1 MELGELLYN
10 KSEYIETA
18 SGNKVSRQSV
28 LCGSQNIVL
37 NGKTIVMNDCIIRG
51 DLANVR
57 VGRHCVVKS
66 RSVIRPPFKK
76 FSKGVAFFPLHIGDH
91 VFIEEDC
98 VVNAAQIGSYVHVGK
113 NCVIGRRCVLKDC
126 CKILDN
132 TVLPPETVVPP
143 FTVFSGCPG
152 KIVPK
157 SLLLKPHQK
166 EKMSM
171 EISIH
176 RSLAHQHVVGFHG
189 FFEDNDFV
197 FVVLELCRRRS
208 LLELHKRRKA
218 LTEPEARYYLRQI
231 VLGCQYLHRNRV
243 IHRDLKLGN
252 LFLNEDLEVKI
263 GDFGL
268 ATKVEY
274 DGERKKTLCGTP
286 NYIAPEVLSKK
297 GHSFEVDVW
306 SIGCIMYTLLVGKP
320 PFETSCLKETYL
332 RIKKNEYSIPKHV
345 NPVAAS
351 LIQKMLQTDPTA
363 RPTINEL
370 LNDEFFTSGY
380 IPARL
385 PITCLTIPPR
395 FSIAPSTLDPSNRKP
410 LTVLNKGME
419 NPLPERPRE
428 KEEPV
433 VRETGE
439 AADCHLGD
447 MLQQLH
453 SVNASKPS
461 ERGLVRQEEAEDPAC
476 IPIFWVS
483 KWVDYSDKYG
493 LGYQLC
499 DNSVGVL
506 FNDSTRLILYNDGDS
521 LQYIERDG
529 TESYL
534 SVSSHPNSL
543 LKKITLLKYFR
554 NYMSEHLLKA
564 GANITPREGDEL
576 ARLPYLRTWF
586 RTRSAIILHLSNGS
600 VQINFFQDHTKL
612 ILCPLMAAVTYI
624 DEKRDFRTYRLSL
637 LEEYGCCKEL
647 ASRLRYARTMVD
659 KLLSSRSATNRLKA
673 SS

>member
-1 MELGELLYN
+1 MSAAPVKLPLRQPGVGSSEPRGKPAGTGAGAGGGGGTATAPPAAAPAKEIPEVLVDPRSRRRYLRGRFLGKGGFAKCFEL
-10 KSEYIETA
+10 S
-18 SGNKVSRQSV
+18 
-28 LCGSQNIVL
+28 
-37 NGKTIVMNDCIIRG
+37 
-51 DLANVR
+51 DLE
-57 VGRHCVVKS
+57 
-66 RSVIRPPFKK
+66 
-76 FSKGVAFFPLHIGDH
+76 SKE
-91 VFIEEDC
+91 VF
-98 VVNAAQIGSYVHVGK
+98 A
-113 NCVIGRRCVLKDC
+113 
-126 CKILDN
+126 
-132 TVLPPETVVPP
+132 
-143 FTVFSGCPG
+143 G

-171 EISIH
+171 EINIH
-176 RSLAHQHVVGFHG
+176 KSLVHQHIVGFHG
-189 FFEDNDFV
+189 FFEDSDFV

-218 LTEPEARYYLRQI
+218 VTEPEARYYLRQI
-231 VLGCQYLHRNRV
+231 VLGCQYLHQNKV

-252 LFLNEDLEVKI
+252 LFLNDDMEVKI

-268 ATKVEY
+268 ATRVEY
-274 DGERKKTLCGTP
+274 DGERKRTLCGTP

-320 PFETSCLKETYL
+320 PFETSCLKETYI
-332 RIKKNEYSIPKHV
+332 RIKKNEYSIPKHI

-351 LIQKMLQTDPTA
+351 LIQKMLRSDPA
-363 RPTINEL
+363 SRPTISEL
-370 LNDEFFTSGY
+370 LNDEFFSSGY

-385 PITCLTIPPR
+385 PTTCLTIPPR
-395 FSIAPSTLDPSNRKP
+395 FSIAPNNVESGGRKP
-410 LTVLNKGME
+410 LTALNKGMDS
-419 NPLPERPRE
+419 PAPERPLE
-428 KEEPV
+428 KEEVIVQEPN
-433 VRETGE
+433 GP
-439 AADCHLGD
+439 ADCYLSD
-447 MLQQLH
+447 MLQQLL
-453 SVNASKPS
+453 SVNAAKPS
-461 ERGLVRQEEAEDPAC
+461 DRGLVRQEEAEDPAC

-529 TESYL
+529 SESYL
-534 SVSSHPNSL
+534 TVRSYTSPL
-543 LKKITLLKYFR
+543 TKKITLLKYFR

-586 RTRSAIILHLSNGS
+586 RTRSAIILHLSNGT

-624 DEKRDFRTYRLSL
+624 DEKRDFRTYKLSL
-637 LEEYGCCKEL
+637 LEEHGCCKEL

-659 KLLSSRSATNRLKA
+659 KLLSSRSASARLKA
-673 SS
+673 ST

>member
-1 MELGELLYN
+1 MDPRSRRRYLRGRFLG
-10 KSEYIETA
+10 
-18 SGNKVSRQSV
+18 
-28 LCGSQNIVL
+28 
-37 NGKTIVMNDCIIRG
+37 
-51 DLANVR
+51 
-57 VGRHCVVKS
+57 
-66 RSVIRPPFKK
+66 
-76 FSKGVAFFPLHIGDH
+76 KGGFAKCFEISDADTKE
-91 VFIEEDC
+91 VF
-98 VVNAAQIGSYVHVGK
+98 A
-113 NCVIGRRCVLKDC
+113 
-126 CKILDN
+126 
-132 TVLPPETVVPP
+132 
-143 FTVFSGCPG
+143 G

-231 VLGCQYLHRNRV
+231 VLGCQYLHGNRV

-332 RIKKNEYSIPKHV
+332 RIKNNEYSIPKHI
-345 NPVAAS
+345 NPVASS
-351 LIQKMLQTDPTA
+351 LIKKMLQPDPSA
-363 RPTINEL
+363 RPTIHEL

-395 FSIAPSTLDPSNRKP
+395 FSIAPSSLDPSNRKP
-410 LTVLNKGME
+410 LTILNKGME
-419 NPLPERPRE
+419 NPVPERPRE

-433 VRETGE
+433 VREASE
-439 AADCHLGD
+439 PVDCHLSD

-461 ERGLVRQEEAEDPAC
+461 ERGLVRQGGR
-476 IPIFWVS
+476 W
-483 KWVDYSDKYG
+483 
-493 LGYQLC
+493 
-499 DNSVGVL
+499 
-506 FNDSTRLILYNDGDS
+506 
-521 LQYIERDG
+521 
-529 TESYL
+529 
-534 SVSSHPNSL
+534 
-543 LKKITLLKYFR
+543 
-554 NYMSEHLLKA
+554 A
-564 GANITPREGDEL
+564 GAPGEGREVSAPECWQLVQAPGSTVPCL
-576 ARLPYLRTWF
+576 LPSPVHYSPGKWACWLRPSMV
-586 RTRSAIILHLSNGS
+586 RPLPSSCDSSVLSPQVPHLSAAPYAAC
-600 VQINFFQDHTKL
+600 VLLHT
-612 ILCPLMAAVTYI
+612 
-624 DEKRDFRTYRLSL
+624 LSL
-637 LEEYGCCKEL
+637 LRREFLCGLKTVEITDPGVRQLQGLCSHRSLPPAL
-647 ASRLRYARTMVD
+647 ASC
-659 KLLSSRSATNRLKA
+659 RSLHG
-673 SS
+673 

>member
-1 MELGELLYN
+1 M
-10 KSEYIETA
+10 SAAVTA
-18 SGNKVSRQSV
+18 
-28 LCGSQNIVL
+28 
-37 NGKTIVMNDCIIRG
+37 GK
-51 DLANVR
+51 LARAPADPGKAGV
-57 VGRHCVVKS
+57 
-66 RSVIRPPFKK
+66 P
-76 FSKGVAFFPLHIGDH
+76 GVAAPGAPAAAPPAKEIPEVLVDPRSRRRYVRGRFLGKGGFAKCFEISDADTKE
-91 VFIEEDC
+91 VF
-98 VVNAAQIGSYVHVGK
+98 A
-113 NCVIGRRCVLKDC
+113 
-126 CKILDN
+126 
-132 TVLPPETVVPP
+132 
-143 FTVFSGCPG
+143 G

-157 SLLLKPHQK
+157 SLLLKPHQR

-306 SIGCIMYTLLVGKP
+306 SIGCLW
-320 PFETSCLKETYL
+320 TYL
-332 RIKKNEYSIPKHV
+332 VSAGATLGHPTCLLQGTSHPQTKPNCRTVLRVPFTFCLWLSLSLSQHI

-395 FSIAPSTLDPSNRKP
+395 FSIAPSSLDPSTRKP
-410 LTVLNKGME
+410 LTVLNKGLE

-439 AADCHLGD
+439 VVDCHLSD

-461 ERGLVRQEEAEDPAC
+461 ERGLVRQGAC
-476 IPIFWVS
+476 ATTPGPTPHFLFPLS
-483 KWVDYSDKYG
+483 ETSLHRS

-534 SVSSHPNSL
+534 TVSSHPNSL
-543 LKKITLLKYFR
+543 MKKITLLKYFR

-659 KLLSSRSATNRLKA
+659 KLLSSRSASNRLKA
-673 SS
+673 S

>member
-1 MELGELLYN
+1 MSAAATAGKLARAPADPGKAGAPGAAAPGAPVAAPPAKEIPEVLVDPRSRRRYLRGRFLG
-10 KSEYIETA
+10 
-18 SGNKVSRQSV
+18 
-28 LCGSQNIVL
+28 
-37 NGKTIVMNDCIIRG
+37 
-51 DLANVR
+51 
-57 VGRHCVVKS
+57 
-66 RSVIRPPFKK
+66 
-76 FSKGVAFFPLHIGDH
+76 KGGFAKCFEISDADTKE
-91 VFIEEDC
+91 VF
-98 VVNAAQIGSYVHVGK
+98 A
-113 NCVIGRRCVLKDC
+113 
-126 CKILDN
+126 
-132 TVLPPETVVPP
+132 
-143 FTVFSGCPG
+143 G

-176 RSLAHQHVVGFHG
+176 RSLAHQHIVGFHG
-189 FFEDNDFV
+189 FFEDSDFV

-332 RIKKNEYSIPKHV
+332 RIKKNDYSIPKHI

-351 LIQKMLQTDPTA
+351 LIQKMLQTDPAA
-363 RPTINEL
+363 RPTIHEL

-385 PITCLTIPPR
+385 PITCLTIAPR
-395 FSIAPSTLDPSNRKP
+395 FSIAPSSLDPSNRKP
-410 LTVLNKGME
+410 LTVLNKGTE
-419 NPLPERPRE
+419 NPVSERPRE
-428 KEEPV
+428 KEEPT
-433 VRETGE
+433 VRDTNETV
-439 AADCHLGD
+439 DCHLRD

-534 SVSSHPNSL
+534 TVSSHPNSL
-543 LKKITLLKYFR
+543 MKKITLLKYFR

-586 RTRSAIILHLSNGS
+586 RTRSAIILHLSNGC

-624 DEKRDFRTYRLSL
+624 DERRDFRTYRLSL
-637 LEEYGCCKEL
+637 LEEYGCSKEL

-659 KLLSSRSATNRLKA
+659 KLLSSRSAANRLK
-673 SS
+673 SSS

>member
-143 FTVFSGCPG
+143 FTVFSGCPEG
-152 KIVPK
+152 EDV
-157 SLLLKPHQK
+157 HGD
-166 EKMSM
+166 
-171 EISIH
+171 IH
-176 RSLAHQHVVGFHG
+176 SPQPRSPA
-189 FFEDNDFV
+189 
-197 FVVLELCRRRS
+197 RRR
-208 LLELHKRRKA
+208 LPRLFRGQRLCVRGVGA
-218 LTEPEARYYLRQI
+218 LP
-231 VLGCQYLHRNRV
+231 
-243 IHRDLKLGN
+243 
-252 LFLNEDLEVKI
+252 
-263 GDFGL
+263 
-268 ATKVEY
+268 
-274 DGERKKTLCGTP
+274 
-286 NYIAPEVLSKK
+286 PEVSPGAAQAEESTHRARGPLLSASDRPWVPVPASKPRYSQRSQA
-297 GHSFEVDVW
+297 GQPLPERGSGGENR
-306 SIGCIMYTLLVGKP
+306 YTLLVGKP

-332 RIKKNEYSIPKHV
+332 RIKKNEYSIPKHI

-363 RPTINEL
+363 RPTIQEL
-370 LNDEFFTSGY
+370 LDDEFFTSGY

-395 FSIAPSTLDPSNRKP
+395 FSIAPSSLDPNSRKP

-419 NPLPERPRE
+419 NPMPERPRE
-428 KEEPV
+428 KEEPA
-433 VRETGE
+433 VREASE
-439 AADCHLGD
+439 AVDCHLGD

-534 SVSSHPNSL
+534 TVSSHPNSL
-543 LKKITLLKYFR
+543 IKKITLLKYFR

-586 RTRSAIILHLSNGS
+586 RTRSAIILHLSNGC

-637 LEEYGCCKEL
+637 LEEYGCSKEL

>member
-113 NCVIGRRCVLKDC
+113 NCVI
-126 CKILDN
+126 
-132 TVLPPETVVPP
+132 
-143 FTVFSGCPG
+143 
-152 KIVPK
+152 
-157 SLLLKPHQK
+157 
-166 EKMSM
+166 
-171 EISIH
+171 
-176 RSLAHQHVVGFHG
+176 
-189 FFEDNDFV
+189 
-197 FVVLELCRRRS
+197 S

-231 VLGCQYLHRNRV
+231 VLGCQYLHGNRV

-332 RIKKNEYSIPKHV
+332 RIKNNEYSIPKHI
-345 NPVAAS
+345 NPVASS
-351 LIQKMLQTDPTA
+351 LIKKMLQPDPSA
-363 RPTINEL
+363 RPTIHEL

-395 FSIAPSTLDPSNRKP
+395 FSIAPSSLDPSNRKP
-410 LTVLNKGME
+410 LTILNKGME
-419 NPLPERPRE
+419 NPVPERPRE

-433 VRETGE
+433 VREASE
-439 AADCHLGD
+439 PVDCHLSD

-461 ERGLVRQEEAEDPAC
+461 ERGLVRQ
-476 IPIFWVS
+476 
-483 KWVDYSDKYG
+483 
-493 LGYQLC
+493 GYQLC

-529 TESYL
+529 SESYL
-534 SVSSHPNSL
+534 TVSSHPNSL
-543 LKKITLLKYFR
+543 IKKITLLKYFR

-586 RTRSAIILHLSNGS
+586 RTRSAIILHLSNGC

-637 LEEYGCCKEL
+637 LEEYGCSKEL
-647 ASRLRYARTMVD
+647 ASRLRYARAMVD
-659 KLLSSRSATNRLKA
+659 KLLSSRSAANRLKA